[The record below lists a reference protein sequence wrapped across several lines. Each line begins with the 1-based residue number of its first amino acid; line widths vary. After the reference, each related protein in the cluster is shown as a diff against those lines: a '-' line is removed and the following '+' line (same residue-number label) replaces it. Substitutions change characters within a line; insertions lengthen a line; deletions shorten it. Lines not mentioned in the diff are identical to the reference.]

1 MGCATDRATM
11 LVLVVALG
19 IGPWG
24 CAHTMPRA
32 AQPPSDDVRSEL
44 GTIGV
49 AAASVAPPAPLMAP
63 TRGKAAGAL
72 KGAGGGFVTGAK
84 PGLDLAAAAGGG
96 CIGGGGGQG
105 AATLC
110 ALVIMT
116 GLGAAAA
123 GGTVGA
129 LGGTVYGLFT
139 ADSASTIAAAEDAL
153 TRAAADVD
161 VQRSLREHVLRAVGE
176 HGSLTFVDLGERT
189 AADGAP
195 EDHRRWKHDGIDTV
209 LDVTVSQLRLAGGT
223 GVKPRVGVS
232 MAAQARLIRTA
243 DGVEVYAETFEY
255 GGAAD
260 RTVTGWAADE
270 AAAFRQELDAG
281 TRRLAADIARVL
293 FPSDPVR
300 DDAPQPPAV
309 ESLEAP
315 TPP

>member
-1 MGCATDRATM
+1 MGWVTDRATM

-32 AQPPSDDVRSEL
+32 PQPPSDDVRSEL

-49 AAASVAPPAPLMAP
+49 AAASVTPPAQLMAP
-63 TRGKAAGAL
+63 TRGKAFGAL

-84 PGLDLAAAAGGG
+84 PGLYLAAAAGSG
-96 CIGGGGGQG
+96 CVGGGRE

-123 GGTVGA
+123 GGTV
-129 LGGTVYGLFT
+129 YGLVT
-139 ADSASTIAAAEDAL
+139 ADSASTIAAAESAL
-153 TRAAADVD
+153 TRAVADVD
-161 VQRSLREHVLRAVGE
+161 VQRSLRDHVLREVGE
-176 HGSLTFVDLGERT
+176 RSALTFVDLEERT

-195 EDHRRWKHDGIDTV
+195 ADHRRWKHDGIDTV
-209 LDVTVSQLRLAGGT
+209 LEVTMSPLRLAGGG
-223 GVKPRVGVS
+223 GVKPSVGVS
-232 MAAQARLIRTA
+232 MMAQARLIRTA
-243 DGVEVYAETFEY
+243 DGVEVYAQTFEY

-270 AAAFRQELDAG
+270 AAFRQELDAG

-293 FPSDPVR
+293 FPPDPVR
-300 DDAPQPPAV
+300 DDAPTAPPV
-309 ESLEAP
+309 EPLEAP
-315 TPP
+315 APP